1 MSMQNN
7 LTPQVISNWLAKA
20 LSEVP
25 EPKLLGKPNDEVYLK
40 KIIKHSALKSSSVSA
55 TLALPGG
62 VLGYLSMIPD
72 MAVVWQIQSQLISNI
87 AAAYGKHSLV
97 TREQMLWCMFRQIGV
112 GALKEVIV
120 QQGSQ
125 YIVKQIGPKLK
136 KQILEKIGYNVL
148 KASGGKAFSRIVPLV
163 GTVSAGALTY
173 YDTWR
178 VGKNAMEFYS
188 RDVILLPEHSE

>member
-1 MSMQNN
+1 MQKK
-7 LTPQVISNWLAKA
+7 LSPHTFANWLAKA
-20 LSEVP
+20 ISEVP
-25 EPKLLGKPNDEVYLK
+25 EPKLIGKPNDEVYLK

-55 TLALPGG
+55 SLALPGG
-62 VLGYLSMIPD
+62 LWGYVSMIPD

-87 AAAYGKHSLV
+87 AAAHGKHHLV

-125 YIVKQIGPKLK
+125 YIVKQMGPKLK

-148 KASGGKAFSRIVPLV
+148 KASGGKAFGRIVPLV

-188 RDVILLPEHSE
+188 RDVILLPEPKDK